1 MERSLETQAGIIDT
15 MFLARDF
22 IVTTEGLVFAVTL
35 NGLEE
40 GRVVACLRY
49 VPEAE
54 GLRKVD
60 TREAEEIL
68 RRYPHYRYHSPR
80 RDVVLQAV
88 PLERIRRHLQP
99 RRRLQALLAGDYHD
113 PLIRRL
119 RKIVDLLADQKL
131 NVANLGITGSLLV
144 GAHTLRSDLDL
155 VCYGARVFDQAR
167 DAVRRLTADGRLQ
180 DLSRELWYATWRRRN
195 CALDFPTWLWHER
208 RKHTKG
214 AIDGTKFDLI
224 LAEETVVD
232 DPRPWRKQGRRI
244 LRATV
249 VDAGAAFATPA
260 RYRLD
265 HPEIPEVLC
274 FTATYLGQARR
285 GETVEI
291 SGQVEVSPAGER
303 RMIVGASREAP
314 GEYIRV
320 IGARGDAHV

>member
-1 MERSLETQAGIIDT
+1 

-35 NGLEE
+35 SGLEE
-40 GRVVACLRY
+40 GRIVACLRY
-49 VPEAE
+49 VPEAD

-60 TREAEEIL
+60 TAEAEEIL
-68 RRYPHYRYHSPR
+68 HRHPHYRYRSPR
-80 RDVVLQAV
+80 RDAVLQAV
-88 PLERIRRHLQP
+88 PVDRVRRHLQP
-99 RRRLQALLAGDYHD
+99 RRRLRELLASDRDD

-119 RKIVDLLADQKL
+119 RKIVALLAEQGL
-131 NVANLGITGSLLV
+131 NVGRLGITGSLLV
-144 GAHTLRSDLDL
+144 GAHTPRSDLDL
-155 VCYGARVFDQAR
+155 VCYGTRTFDQVR
-167 DAVRRLTADGRLQ
+167 EAVRRLTAEGRLA
-180 DLSRELWYATWRRRN
+180 DLSEELWHTTWRRRG

-224 LAEETVVD
+224 LVEEKTVAD
-232 DPRPWRKQGRRI
+232 DPRPWRKEGRKT

-249 VDAGAAFATPA
+249 IDASAAFATPA

-265 HPEIPEVLC
+265 HPEIREALC
-274 FTATYLGQARR
+274 FTATYVGQARR

-291 SGQVEVSPAGER
+291 AGQVEVSPDGER
-303 RMIVGASREAP
+303 RVIVGASREAP